1 MEAYLTFN
9 GNAAEALAFYAKCLG
24 GKIAFSMTF
33 GESPMGA
40 DTPADFKNKIMHAT
54 LEARGQKLM
63 ASDAPPGFKFEGYK
77 GFSLSVQAKDVK
89 EGEQLFNALAA
100 GGKATMPYAPTFWSS
115 GFGMLEDKFG
125 VPWMVNCEQP
135 PAQS

>member
-1 MEAYLTFN
+1 MKGPEPTNSLIC
-9 GNAAEALAFYAKCLG
+9 LAGSVSAMRLG
-24 GKIAFSMTF
+24 IISGV
-33 GESPMGA
+33 E
-40 DTPADFKNKIMHAT
+40 
-54 LEARGQKLM
+54 
-63 ASDAPPGFKFEGYK
+63 PPGYKFEGYK

-100 GGKATMPYAPTFWSS
+100 GGKATMPYAATFWSA